1 MRKMKIALIY
11 DAIYPYIKG
20 GGEKRYFETGKGL
33 TAKGHEVH
41 FYGMKFW
48 EGKKVIKRDGMYY
61 HGICR
66 PRSLYSK
73 NGKRSIKEAVYF
85 GVQCLQLIKEDFDV
99 IDCCNFPYFSMFSC
113 KLVTIIKRKQL
124 FSTWHEVW
132 GKDYWYDYIGWK
144 GLVGYIIEKLAS
156 LMPSKIISVSGLT
169 TKMLKEKLKSKKA
182 IYTIPNGIKIELIN
196 SVPIAE
202 NKSDII
208 FAGRLALHKNI
219 DILIKTVKLVKKEKD
234 DVKAFIIGDGPEK
247 EKLEELSKKLNLRD
261 NIKFF
266 GFLEDH
272 NKMYSLVKSSK
283 VFILPSVREGFGM
296 VVIEANA
303 CGIPVI
309 TINHKDNAAREL
321 IMEGENGYTCFLDEQ
336 EIAHRVLKVI
346 NKEIDVQT
354 KNNCIDLV
362 KKYDWIKLI
371 DRIEDVYY
379 DIGNNE

>member
-156 LMPSKIISVSGLT
+156 LMPDKTISVSGHT
-169 TKMLKEKLKSKKA
+169 THLLRTRLKSKKL
-182 IYTIPNGIKIELIN
+182 IYTIPNGIEIKLIN
-196 SVPIAE
+196 AVNAVE
-202 NKSDII
+202 RKSDII
-208 FAGRLALHKNI
+208 FAGRLTSYKNI
-219 DILIKTVKLVKKEKD
+219 DILIKAIKLVKEKRPEI
-234 DVKAFIIGDGPEK
+234 KSLIIGDGPEK
-247 EKLEELSKKLNLRD
+247 KKLEKLVIKLDLKE
-261 NIKFF
+261 NIKFL
-266 GFLEDH
+266 GFLENQNH
-272 NKMYSLVKSSK
+272 MYALIKSSK
-283 VFILPSVREGFGM
+283 IFVLPSVREGFGI

-309 TINHKDNAAREL
+309 TVDYKDNAARDL
-321 IMEGENGYTCFLDEQ
+321 IEEGKNGFICKLNEE
-336 EIAHRVLKVI
+336 EIANRIIRTLEYGLEEK
-346 NKEIDVQT
+346 NKRF
-354 KNNCIDLV
+354 CIDSA
-362 KKYDWIKLI
+362 KKYDWVKVV
-371 DRIEDVYY
+371 DKIEELYSR
-379 DIGNNE
+379 